1 MVTPQFHKTLV
12 VGRGGGNGT
21 NILSVDWAK
30 PFRRAL
36 GLLPSSFKDV
46 TPAPLQHL
54 FPDPGAGRGETHF
67 ATRLKRLWEVGEPIR
82 CQRMA
87 GWMGGAP
94 ASCRVALV
102 RFVNIFLYCPGH
114 RFCSPLAEESTF
126 GQPFGVPFLGH
137 CPYEKGSLMRIDWMQ
152 G

>member
-12 VGRGGGNGT
+12 VGRGGNGT

-54 FPDPGAGRGETHF
+54 FPDPGAGALGSRRTQVP
-67 ATRLKRLWEVGEPIR
+67 KD
-82 CQRMA
+82 
-87 GWMGGAP
+87 GG
-94 ASCRVALV
+94 VD
-102 RFVNIFLYCPGH
+102 G
-114 RFCSPLAEESTF
+114 
-126 GQPFGVPFLGH
+126 
-137 CPYEKGSLMRIDWMQ
+137 
-152 G
+152 